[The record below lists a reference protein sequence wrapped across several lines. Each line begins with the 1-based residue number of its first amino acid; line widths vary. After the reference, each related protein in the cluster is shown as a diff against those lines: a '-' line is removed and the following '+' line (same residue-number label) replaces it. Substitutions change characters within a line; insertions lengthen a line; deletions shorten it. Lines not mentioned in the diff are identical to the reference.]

1 MRLEVIKLDKCQ
13 DKNWSVRENPDH
25 EHAQAVRKALLKNG
39 GYCPCAVE
47 RNDATKCACDKFVES
62 CTNPN
67 WFGQCDCGLYEKVR
81 I

>member
-1 MRLEVIKLDKCQ
+1 MNKRTRQKIKAASVALIRGALE
-13 DKNWSVRENPDH
+13 KN
-25 EHAQAVRKALLKNG
+25 A

-47 RNDATKCACDKFVES
+47 RSDATKCVCDNFVEN